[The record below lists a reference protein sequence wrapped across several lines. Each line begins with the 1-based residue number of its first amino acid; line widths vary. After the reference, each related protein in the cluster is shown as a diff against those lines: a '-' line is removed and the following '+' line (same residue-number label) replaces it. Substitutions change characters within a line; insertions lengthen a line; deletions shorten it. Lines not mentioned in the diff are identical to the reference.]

1 MYRWSKLL
9 IAATGALFQLFAQ
22 QHVNSFSTVGFR
34 ADANLVLIPVTV
46 VDRRGAMVN
55 GLRPEVFQ
63 IFEDKATQ
71 QIFSFAEQ
79 DVPASIGVI
88 LDMSG
93 SMRATVDQAKVAV
106 RSFLDTANPEDE
118 AFLYSVS
125 SQPKRSFGFTDN
137 LETLS
142 SGIAITKARGSTAL
156 IDTIYC
162 GLNEMRSAHR
172 PRKALL
178 IISDGMDNHSRYTKT
193 ELLERVL
200 ESDIQIFS
208 IAIDNSPAYGKP
220 IQVEEQHQ
228 GLRLLEDLAQTSGG
242 LSFTVRNSEDIDR
255 SAATISRAIRN
266 EYMIGYVPRD
276 ASRDGKW
283 HSIRVKLALR
293 GFKVYARS
301 GYYSQ

>member
-106 RSFLDTANPEDE
+106 RSFLDTANP
-118 AFLYSVS
+118 
-125 SQPKRSFGFTDN
+125 
-137 LETLS
+137 
-142 SGIAITKARGSTAL
+142 
-156 IDTIYC
+156 
-162 GLNEMRSAHR
+162 
-172 PRKALL
+172 
-178 IISDGMDNHSRYTKT
+178 
-193 ELLERVL
+193 
-200 ESDIQIFS
+200 
-208 IAIDNSPAYGKP
+208 
-220 IQVEEQHQ
+220 
-228 GLRLLEDLAQTSGG
+228 
-242 LSFTVRNSEDIDR
+242 
-255 SAATISRAIRN
+255 
-266 EYMIGYVPRD
+266 
-276 ASRDGKW
+276 
-283 HSIRVKLALR
+283 
-293 GFKVYARS
+293 
-301 GYYSQ
+301 